1 MDFEIKAPVLKWLMS
16 IGVIFALV
24 ISHKPITSEFAF
36 AQAAEAWVS
45 RYNGPINGNDYA
57 SGLAV
62 DDAGN
67 VYVTGTTTGSGGAG
81 DYATVK
87 YDANGNQ
94 LWSMTYNGPGDFN
107 DYALAIVVDKA
118 GNAYVTGE
126 STGLDGF
133 YDFATI
139 KYDTDG
145 NTLWV
150 ARYNGPVGG
159 WDYAVAIA
167 LDRSNNVYVTGYQTD
182 VDGTSNSGYVTVK
195 YDTGGNQLWVATYNG
210 LSSGADRAVAIAID
224 AAGYVYVTGSSAGL
238 NGTSDYATIKYDADG
253 NELWVAR
260 YSFSNWQKFPA
271 ALAVDIAG
279 YVYLTG
285 YTVAPFNPQDPNSTN
300 SDYATVKYDANGNEM
315 WVARYNGPGSS
326 FYSSIDTAVDIA
338 VDAAGHVYV
347 TGQSESAGP
356 SVDYTTIKYD
366 GNGSELWVVR
376 YEGIGN
382 GLNFPVKLALDA
394 KGYIYVT
401 GYSGGSNGS
410 PDYATV
416 KYDANGNELWVD
428 RYNGTGNR
436 SDTPVALTVGASDN
450 AYVTG
455 SSDGLGTFSDYATI
469 KLPSDNS
476 GSSGNDRGSIGGDSS
491 GCFIE
496 TAF

>member
-1 MDFEIKAPVLKWLMS
+1 
-16 IGVIFALV
+16 
-24 ISHKPITSEFAF
+24 
-36 AQAAEAWVS
+36 
-45 RYNGPINGNDYA
+45 
-57 SGLAV
+57 
-62 DDAGN
+62 
-67 VYVTGTTTGSGGAG
+67 
-81 DYATVK
+81 
-87 YDANGNQ
+87 
-94 LWSMTYNGPGDFN
+94 
-107 DYALAIVVDKA
+107 
-118 GNAYVTGE
+118 
-126 STGLDGF
+126 
-133 YDFATI
+133 
-139 KYDTDG
+139 
-145 NTLWV
+145 
-150 ARYNGPVGG
+150 
-159 WDYAVAIA
+159 
-167 LDRSNNVYVTGYQTD
+167 
-182 VDGTSNSGYVTVK
+182 
-195 YDTGGNQLWVATYNG
+195 
-210 LSSGADRAVAIAID
+210 
-224 AAGYVYVTGSSAGL
+224 
-238 NGTSDYATIKYDADG
+238 
-253 NELWVAR
+253 
-260 YSFSNWQKFPA
+260 
-271 ALAVDIAG
+271 VDIAG

-382 GLNFPVKLALDA
+382 GLNFPVELALDA